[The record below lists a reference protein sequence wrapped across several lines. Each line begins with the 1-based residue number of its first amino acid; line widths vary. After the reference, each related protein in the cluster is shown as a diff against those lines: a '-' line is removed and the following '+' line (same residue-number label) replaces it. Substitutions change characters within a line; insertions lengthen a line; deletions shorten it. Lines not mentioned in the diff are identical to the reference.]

1 MIKLTIAIIGLTL
14 SFTSSVYAG
23 GNEHNDSFS
32 ASKKMLMKVYADA
45 PYTFYC
51 GSKFDQKKNITLQ
64 PGIKVT
70 KYANRK
76 KVEFEHVTAAQNLGQ
91 AFPEWRNGHKECV
104 DSKGKAFKGR
114 NCAEKMNQEYRF
126 MAADMF
132 NLKASIG
139 SVNAARSNY
148 NFAMLPTTPSS
159 FGSCDF
165 RIENRKVQPPES
177 ARGEIARTY
186 IYMDA
191 SYPKFSM
198 SKSQVQLMGAWHK
211 QFPVTANEC
220 LRAKRITK
228 IQGNHNLIVEE
239 SCKQSNLW

>member
-1 MIKLTIAIIGLTL
+1 MKKLTIALIAIAL
-14 SFTSSVYAG
+14 SFTSSVYAS
-23 GNEHNDSFS
+23 GNIQNESFS
-32 ASKKMLMKVYADA
+32 KSKKILMKVYIDA

-51 GSKFDQKKNITLQ
+51 GSKFDQRKNITLQ

-76 KVEFEHVTAAQNLGQ
+76 KVEFEHVVPAQNLGQ
-91 AFPEWRNGHKECV
+91 AFPEWRSGHKECV
-104 DSKGKAFKGR
+104 DSKGKSFKGR
-114 NCAEKMNQEYRF
+114 NCAEKMNQEYRY

-139 SVNAARSNY
+139 SVNAARKNY
-148 NFAMLPTTPSS
+148 NFEMLPTTPSS
-159 FGSCDF
+159 FGTCDF

-186 IYMDA
+186 IYMDE
-191 SYPKFSM
+191 SYTKFNM
-198 SKSQVQLMGAWHK
+198 SKSQTQLMGAWSK

-228 IQGNHNLIVEE
+228 IQGNHNLIVEQ